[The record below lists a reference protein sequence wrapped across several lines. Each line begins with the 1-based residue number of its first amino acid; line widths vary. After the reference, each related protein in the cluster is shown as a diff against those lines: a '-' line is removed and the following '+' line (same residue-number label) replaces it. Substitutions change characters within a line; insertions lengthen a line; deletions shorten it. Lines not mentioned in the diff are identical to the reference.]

1 MRRTLATLL
10 VLLLAGIAPVRA
22 AEPITIGFAEAL
34 TGGLAVVGKSGVLA
48 ARIWADEVN
57 AKGGLLGR
65 PVKLVFYLVSPGFA
79 QSFGSGGEAEGLHFV
94 GVLSF
99 DDEFGEDVVLVS
111 IEEKFGQPLA

>member
-1 MRRTLATLL
+1 MTSLFHLS
-10 VLLLAGIAPVRA
+10 I
-22 AEPITIGFAEAL
+22 
-34 TGGLAVVGKSGVLA
+34 S
-48 ARIWADEVN
+48 
-57 AKGGLLGR
+57 
-65 PVKLVFYLVSPGFA
+65 LVSPGFA